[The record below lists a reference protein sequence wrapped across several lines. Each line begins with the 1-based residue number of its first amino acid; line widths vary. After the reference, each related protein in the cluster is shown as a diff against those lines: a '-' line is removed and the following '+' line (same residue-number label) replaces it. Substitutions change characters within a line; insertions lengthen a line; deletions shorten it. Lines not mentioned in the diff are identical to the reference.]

1 MHHQQVCVWNNIG
14 NATILPYSDLS
25 EGPNHITCRHHHVTC
40 DVMVTAG
47 AVTVAWIYA
56 YDAVISPSWWRHQME
71 TFSALLAICAG
82 NSPVPGEFP
91 AQRPVTRSFAVFF
104 DLRANKRLSKQ
115 WRGWW
120 FETPSRPLW
129 RHCNDWSLTA
139 VDIWSHDDTW
149 VHLIRWYHYASRSL
163 ISPADLT
170 SCRWL
175 FNLSGRKPEC
185 SGEPGP
191 LSK

>member
-1 MHHQQVCVWNNIG
+1 MTSLKVLTTSHAATTMSLAMTWWRRVPSRLRGFMHMMQW
-14 NATILPYSDLS
+14 Y
-25 EGPNHITCRHHHVTC
+25 HHHDDVIKWNFFRVT
-40 DVMVTAG
+40 G
-47 AVTVAWIYA
+47 HLWGIHR
-56 YDAVISPSWWRHQME
+56 SPV
-71 TFSALLAICAG
+71 
-82 NSPVPGEFP
+82 NSPHKG
-91 AQRPVTRSFAVFF
+91 QC
-104 DLRANKRLSKQ
+104 KQ

-120 FETPSRPLW
+120 FDTPSRPLW

-175 FNLSGRKPEC
+175 LNLLGRKPEC
-185 SGEPGP
+185 SRPSLKIKTVFRGNGFPC
-191 LSK
+191 